1 MRFTVGY
8 CLYPHGENNSIET
21 RMRLIFDDGLPATEL
36 NRHLVMAQLNRDKPL
51 GTTVYQLCI
60 YLNYLDM
67 RGLEAVNATMDNL
80 YNFLCELYIDGLP
93 YGCNKAPKSYNNICD
108 YVDTLSKLYDMLA
121 LRGYP
126 LDDSLYTRSQKM
138 MLLPDPKT
146 NRRKGRVIKKGE
158 HLTMVYYLSRL
169 FSPNQNDAPEFTYT
183 KWYSAEQIRAIAD
196 ELPLTYRCIFLD
208 TVYTGHRIDSALSL
222 TIDTVD
228 LYNAHVTPTRTKT
241 GKKHT
246 SLIPPELVNDFQSYI
261 LDVRSKIDTDSDYF
275 FVGSSG
281 KPVTYGAYRSALE
294 SARIKI
300 SIPIYLNFVRGII
313 LSMLLVIPPK
323 LPPTTSGT

>member
-126 LDDSLYTRSQKM
+126 LDDTIFTNSSL
-138 MLLPDPKT
+138 
-146 NRRKGRVIKKGE
+146 
-158 HLTMVYYLSRL
+158 
-169 FSPNQNDAPEFTYT
+169 A
-183 KWYSAEQIRAIAD
+183 
-196 ELPLTYRCIFLD
+196 
-208 TVYTGHRIDSALSL
+208 
-222 TIDTVD
+222 
-228 LYNAHVTPTRTKT
+228 
-241 GKKHT
+241 
-246 SLIPPELVNDFQSYI
+246 
-261 LDVRSKIDTDSDYF
+261 
-275 FVGSSG
+275 
-281 KPVTYGAYRSALE
+281 
-294 SARIKI
+294 
-300 SIPIYLNFVRGII
+300 
-313 LSMLLVIPPK
+313 
-323 LPPTTSGT
+323 

>member
-108 YVDTLSKLYDMLA
+108 YVDVIISVQDVLKANDRTKLESIVEHIGSITVISIMQICYPSLAIDYFVNVCDCIVRRREPIYPQSVLRHYFKQAPYRGPARAFFYEILSILEGKTPYWYNKLVEGNQQEILSSKSSWILFYFINISSLAYYKISFIGAETLQTEI
-121 LRGYP
+121 R
-126 LDDSLYTRSQKM
+126 
-138 MLLPDPKT
+138 
-146 NRRKGRVIKKGE
+146 
-158 HLTMVYYLSRL
+158 YYLYNRSTI
-169 FSPNQNDAPEFTYT
+169 SGKN
-183 KWYSAEQIRAIAD
+183 
-196 ELPLTYRCIFLD
+196 
-208 TVYTGHRIDSALSL
+208 
-222 TIDTVD
+222 IDTHFIYLAAYNINIALTV
-228 LYNAHVTPTRTKT
+228 NAHRNLK
-241 GKKHT
+241 GA
-246 SLIPPELVNDFQSYI
+246 SI
-261 LDVRSKIDTDSDYF
+261 
-275 FVGSSG
+275 
-281 KPVTYGAYRSALE
+281 VTYLSQTP
-294 SARIKI
+294 
-300 SIPIYLNFVRGII
+300 SIG
-313 LSMLLVIPPK
+313 ST
-323 LPPTTSGT
+323 LPPP

>member
-146 NRRKGRVIKKGE
+146 NRRKGRIVKKGE
-158 HLTMVYYLSRL
+158 HLTFITFPDCFL
-169 FSPNQNDAPEFTYT
+169 
-183 KWYSAEQIRAIAD
+183 QIR
-196 ELPLTYRCIFLD
+196 T
-208 TVYTGHRIDSALSL
+208 
-222 TIDTVD
+222 
-228 LYNAHVTPTRTKT
+228 
-241 GKKHT
+241 
-246 SLIPPELVNDFQSYI
+246 
-261 LDVRSKIDTDSDYF
+261 
-275 FVGSSG
+275 
-281 KPVTYGAYRSALE
+281 
-294 SARIKI
+294 
-300 SIPIYLNFVRGII
+300 
-313 LSMLLVIPPK
+313 MLLSSPIP
-323 LPPTTSGT
+323 SGTRLNKFAPSQMNCRLHTAAFFSTPYIPGIALTVLFP